1 MQSSLNLWLH
11 FSHIFLRSKCH
22 DTDFCTGYAIKNVM
36 CIYMDRAAQEGT
48 VSLKGGAGAT

>member
-36 CIYMDRAAQEGT
+36 CISMDCAAQEGT